1 MGSLAAAGARRD
13 SPDSVF
19 RQAMLEGTVTAS
31 FCPEDFS
38 VQGLLAMNAAAFA
51 ARLGALRGLMTP

>member
-1 MGSLAAAGARRD
+1 MGSLAAAGAHRE

-19 RQAMLEGTVTAS
+19 RQAVFEGTVTAS

-38 VQGLLAMNAAAFA
+38 VQGLLAMDAEAFA
-51 ARLGALRGLMTP
+51 RRLEALRGLMTP